1 MKLIESIIGV
11 LDFHAWIEINGKIID
26 WDMKSKHLKSYLEY
40 CASINNRDKDF
51 TPIYVEWTEIDNK
64 TQKTLDSLLNEKKPY
79 IDKMNKDELK
89 KLWNMIKNTTGNCLT
104 RALVLQKNN
113 PSAILK
119 VGSLGLKDK
128 KGNIWYEY
136 GNGSHKAIDNVKH
149 IKI

>member
-1 MKLIESIIGV
+1 MSV
-11 LDFHAWIEINGKIID
+11 LDYHAWIEIDGKIID
-26 WDMKSKHLKSYLEY
+26 WDMKSKHLKSHLDF

-51 TPIYVEWTEIDNK
+51 TPIYVEWTEIDDK
-64 TQKTLDSLLNEKKPY
+64 TQKVLDNMINKKKHI

-89 KLWNMIKNTTGNCLT
+89 KLWNMIKNKKGNCLT
-104 RALVLQKNN
+104 RALVLQKKN

-128 KGNIWYEY
+128 KGNIWYEF

>member
-1 MKLIESIIGV
+1 MNNV
-11 LDFHAWIEINGKIID
+11 LDFHAWIEINGKVID

-51 TPIYVEWTEIDNK
+51 TPIYVEWTEIDDK
-64 TQKTLDSLLNEKKPY
+64 TQKVLDDMISEMKECLKSIELIEGKDGIKKAW
-79 IDKMNKDELK
+79 NELK
-89 KLWNMIKNTTGNCLT
+89 DKPRCCLN
-104 RALVLQKNN
+104 RALLLIHKN
-113 PSAILK
+113 PIAILK

-128 KGNIWYEY
+128 KGNIWYEF